1 MGKKMKAEKGYKIS
15 KTAINPFTG
24 EKVPIQS
31 DSEFSPE
38 ALKAMKEALKKP
50 KKIGDI
56 TEVEIS
62 DLMMQTNLTRI
73 EAIHAIIYQRMYE
86 SKIISERARKSASAP
101 RGSNWFNTLL
111 GQMTKKHPA
120 WGWKEICAAL
130 EKKALKNS
138 NVNNSIY
145 EVDDE
150 YVIWTDQR

>member
-1 MGKKMKAEKGYKIS
+1 
-15 KTAINPFTG
+15 
-24 EKVPIQS
+24 
-31 DSEFSPE
+31 
-38 ALKAMKEALKKP
+38 
-50 KKIGDI
+50 
-56 TEVEIS
+56 
-62 DLMMQTNLTRI
+62 
-73 EAIHAIIYQRMYE
+73 MYE

-150 YVIWTDQR
+150 YVIWTDQRGKERKVLITSLPAIISRRKHLK